1 MTSLVLITGISGYL
15 GSEVALQFLE
25 TSSHRVRGAVRTQSQ
40 ADQFNAKYPQYK
52 DRIEFVIVESIS
64 VEGAFAKAVEGV
76 ELVAHTASP
85 VPLGGLDFDVARDLL
100 IPAIQG
106 TVGILQSCLLEPK
119 IKAVVITSSVAAL
132 RDYAIPALPGQV
144 YTSADWNKL
153 TYEETLK
160 IPKEKTQLVYSG
172 SKALAEKAAWDF
184 MAQHTPSFTL
194 TTILPTFILGPSR
207 EAGLSNLS
215 QLRSSTGMFWRSVV
229 DVPVISP
236 ASLYPK
242 VVDIRDVAFSHV
254 QALLLHG
261 PSISGQRYLLVA
273 HDNSAEYTA
282 QLLRKN
288 FPQFGERIAPTP
300 EELVQLKAA
309 IVVDGTPAE
318 KAFGFKYRGVE
329 ETIKDWGESL
339 FALPA

>member
-1 MTSLVLITGISGYL
+1 MPP
-15 GSEVALQFLE
+15 
-25 TSSHRVRGAVRTQSQ
+25 RTQDQSRRHHLLVSPTLPIFVDPSL
-40 ADQFNAKYPQYK
+40 ADLKLTPDSGN
-52 DRIEFVIVESIS
+52 R
-64 VEGAFAKAVEGV
+64 
-76 ELVAHTASP
+76 
-85 VPLGGLDFDVARDLL
+85 
-100 IPAIQG
+100 
-106 TVGILQSCLLEPK
+106 
-119 IKAVVITSSVAAL
+119 VAAL

-160 IPKEKTQLVYSG
+160 IPKEKTQLVYCELATIPASAALRSSNSPRLPAG

-236 ASLYPK
+236 ASLYPVRLFSLPLLCYPRTKASSFRHQK

-309 IVVDGTPAE
+309 IVVDGSPYVSFFFWGIWVGFLRFGSLMADLNSVWWFERAE